1 MNYKLYIVSVDQGN
15 AFLGFNVD
23 RGRTPFTIVGVPLDV
38 SSSFRSGCREAPT
51 RIRTVSRSLELC
63 SVLTGLNIERIG
75 FEDIGDIVLPPGD
88 VKTSLSRI
96 EEMVEELLREGRIP
110 ILLGGEHTITLP
122 SFKALASLSRTP
134 CLLVFDS
141 HADLR
146 DEYLGSRYNHATVI
160 RRILDE
166 TQGQVLIVGARAVSK
181 EEVEEY
187 KRFRGRLEIVKLWQ
201 GSDPKEVSEEMRKR
215 VAVCEDIY
223 ISIDVDILDP
233 SYAPGVQTPEPLGI
247 DPLSL
252 LKILETVVDKRVRVV
267 DIVEVAPPYDYSDI
281 TSFLAAKIIIEL
293 AAIIYLRRGYS
304 VEGYRCW

>member
-23 RGRTPFTIVGVPLDV
+23 RVRTPFTIVGVPLDV